1 MSVFWLDCS
10 RPINNAKAGMRW
22 THKCTTEV
30 SRLKAVMERAVV
42 GYVYV
47 QAVSVGRKCVCVCV
61 FVRKRERMHE
71 RHREFVS
78 LDSLKSIFKNV

>member
-22 THKCTTEV
+22 MHKCTTEV

-47 QAVSVGRKCVCVCV
+47 QAVSVGRIDG
-61 FVRKRERMHE
+61 FLHE
-71 RHREFVS
+71 
-78 LDSLKSIFKNV
+78 